1 MNKIFS
7 LLTAAILCGS
17 TVFAQA
23 ANDTI
28 PKNWHQLDKA
38 TSGFYGISLDKA
50 YAFIKEK
57 KLKSKTILVG
67 VIDSGIDT
75 THEDLK
81 SILWVNPKDIPGEEG
96 DKDKIHPNDIHG
108 WNFLGGKDG
117 RNVNTDSYEAA
128 RVYNSLKQKFG
139 NDVPD
144 SSSVPQA
151 EWPEIAMYKKA
162 QEKVVGDVNP
172 AEITFL
178 KSLQPKLLSGD
189 SIIGKDLGKAEYSC
203 NDLANYTSA
212 DKNADRLKGFLLTL
226 CKGNNSNDITNK
238 EIFEQIDD
246 ELRKADAADNA
257 PKEYRKEIVKDDETN
272 INDRDYG
279 NNDIMAGTPF
289 HGTHCAGIIGAIR
302 DNGKGVDGIAD
313 NVRIMMVRAVPD
325 GDEHDKDIANAIRYA
340 VDNGAEVISM
350 SFGKDFS
357 PQKQW
362 VDDAVRYAESK
373 DVLLV
378 HAAGNDAKD
387 IDSADN
393 FPNPNFIDGKG
404 RATNWMTIGAS
415 GDPKLGGIIASFS
428 NYGKKEVDV
437 FAPGVKIYS
446 SIPTTNNYGTASGTS
461 MATPVVAGIA
471 ALILEYYP
479 KLSAQQVKYVIE
491 ASAQKPNVKVDIP
504 GTDSLVNLSDISKTG
519 GIVNAY
525 EAIKLAST
533 LKGERKKT
541 DNNFIEPKK
550 NND

>member
-1 MNKIFS
+1 MIFS
-7 LLTAAILCGS
+7 
-17 TVFAQA
+17 
-23 ANDTI
+23 
-28 PKNWHQLDKA
+28 
-38 TSGFYGISLDKA
+38 
-50 YAFIKEK
+50 
-57 KLKSKTILVG
+57 
-67 VIDSGIDT
+67 
-75 THEDLK
+75 
-81 SILWVNPKDIPGEEG
+81 
-96 DKDKIHPNDIHG
+96 
-108 WNFLGGKDG
+108 
-117 RNVNTDSYEAA
+117 R
-128 RVYNSLKQKFG
+128 
-139 NDVPD
+139 
-144 SSSVPQA
+144 
-151 EWPEIAMYKKA
+151 
-162 QEKVVGDVNP
+162 
-172 AEITFL
+172 
-178 KSLQPKLLSGD
+178 
-189 SIIGKDLGKAEYSC
+189 
-203 NDLANYTSA
+203 
-212 DKNADRLKGFLLTL
+212 
-226 CKGNNSNDITNK
+226 
-238 EIFEQIDD
+238 
-246 ELRKADAADNA
+246 
-257 PKEYRKEIVKDDETN
+257 
-272 INDRDYG
+272 
-279 NNDIMAGTPF
+279 
-289 HGTHCAGIIGAIR
+289 
-302 DNGKGVDGIAD
+302 
-313 NVRIMMVRAVPD
+313 
-325 GDEHDKDIANAIRYA
+325 
-340 VDNGAEVISM
+340 
-350 SFGKDFS
+350 DFS
-357 PQKQW
+357 SQKQW